1 MLQTVGVTVFGMS
14 APAPQS
20 TNIPGRRRRTRAT
33 APTGTA
39 VAYLRVSTAEQVES
53 GAGLDAQRATITA
66 EAERRGWTI
75 TAWHTDEGLSGGLAP
90 TKRPGL
96 KSALEVVGRREAA
109 ALISAKLDRLSRSMA
124 DAAALLDRSERE
136 GWALTT
142 CDLAADTSTPA
153 GEAAA
158 GMMTV
163 FSQLERRLI
172 SQRTR
177 EALAARKAAGMQLGT
192 PTKVP
197 DEVLVR
203 IIREAA
209 EGRSLRRIAA
219 GLMLDGIL
227 TGSGNPTWHPPQ
239 VKRAMDCQRGQALA
253 AAMFPA

>member
-1 MLQTVGVTVFGMS
+1 MS
-14 APAPQS
+14 APAPHTSQ
-20 TNIPGRRRRTRAT
+20 IPGRRRRTRAE
-33 APTGTA
+33 APANTA
-39 VAYLRVSTAEQVES
+39 VAYLRVSTSEQADS
-53 GAGLDAQRATITA
+53 GAGLAAQRATITA

-90 TKRPGL
+90 SKRPGMVA
-96 KSALEVVGRREAA
+96 ALEAVGKREAA
-109 ALISAKLDRLSRSMA
+109 ALIAAKLDRVSRSMA

-142 CDLAADTSTPA
+142 CDLAADTSTPS

-177 EALAARKAAGMQLGT
+177 EALAALKAQGVQLGT

-197 DEVLVR
+197 DDVLVR
-203 IIREAA
+203 IILEAS
-209 EGRSLRRIAA
+209 EGKSLRQIAS

-227 TGSGNPTWHPPQ
+227 TGGGKETWHAPQ
-239 VKRAMDCQRGQALA
+239 VQRMLDCQRGQALS
-253 AAMFPA
+253 AAMFRATA

>member
-1 MLQTVGVTVFGMS
+1 MS
-14 APAPQS
+14 APAPHTS
-20 TNIPGRRRRTRAT
+20 TIPGRRRRARSA
-33 APTGTA
+33 APANTC
-39 VAYLRVSTAEQVES
+39 VAYLRVSTDEQADS
-53 GAGLDAQRATITA
+53 GAGLAAQRAAIAA

-75 TAWHTDEGLSGGLAP
+75 TAWHADEGLSGGVAP
-90 TKRPGL
+90 GRRPGL
-96 KSALEVVGRREAA
+96 TAALESVGKREAA
-109 ALISAKLDRLSRSMA
+109 ALIAAKLDRVSRSMA

-177 EALAARKAAGMQLGT
+177 EALAALKAQGVQLGT

-203 IIREAA
+203 IIREAS
-209 EGRSLRRIAA
+209 EGRSLRQIAA
-219 GLMLDGIL
+219 GLMLDGIP
-227 TGSGNPTWHPPQ
+227 TGGGKPTWHAPQ
-239 VKRAMDCQRGQALA
+239 VQRALDCQRGQALA
-253 AAMFPA
+253 AAMFPTDV